1 MPNEWSLRHEIMH
14 ATQRWPWLVVVCI
27 AGSLLGWAASMLWPT
42 PFRATRELY
51 VGLNVYRAIND
62 LSVSEYAGIKLVNAN
77 DYKNWQMS
85 SLNSMIFM
93 DEVIAETLSRLQQ
106 QDPYWKGVKAD
117 VFASSL
123 HVYWRNAGKWRLV
136 AEHKDPERAVEAVM
150 AWQQVV
156 VDRVHRAVID
166 SQEAML
172 LEFRLRSLADS
183 KTQATM
189 EAEQIR
195 QVQMLLES
203 WQTDF
208 SARPARSKLSSDEHW
223 QIWLQAVSI
232 QTGSSWES
240 ITETFPSDGA
250 LLQEYLDWLERAIP
264 VLDLEINTLVRQ
276 QQELDEQERLTAS
289 QFSQASTKSLGLS
302 ATLDVDKIAD
312 SRTQLLVTRPTGILM
327 LAGGLLGLIAW
338 LAFWIG
344 GVSLRGRA

>member
-1 MPNEWSLRHEIMH
+1 M
-14 ATQRWPWLVVVCI
+14 VCV

-62 LSVSEYAGIKLVNAN
+62 LSVTEYAGIKLVNAN

-93 DEVIAETLSRLQQ
+93 DEVIEETLSRLQQ
-106 QDPYWKGVKAD
+106 QDPYWKGVKPD

-136 AEHKDPERAVEAVM
+136 AEHKDPERAVEAVT

-183 KTQATM
+183 KAQAAL
-189 EAEQIR
+189 EAEHIR
-195 QVQMLLES
+195 GIQELLEGR
-203 WQTDF
+203 QADF
-208 SARPARSKLSSDEHW
+208 SVRPARSPVTSDEHW
-223 QIWLQAVSI
+223 QIWVQAVSI
-232 QTGSSWES
+232 QAGSSWES
-240 ITETFPSDGA
+240 ITNAFPSDGA
-250 LLQEYLDWLERAIP
+250 PLQEYVKWLERSIP
-264 VLDLEINTLVRQ
+264 VLDLEIETLERQ
-276 QQELDEQERLTAS
+276 QQELDEQERLTAGE
-289 QFSQASTKSLGLS
+289 FSQASTKSLGLS

-312 SRTQLLVTRPTGILM
+312 SRIQLMVTRPTGILM
-327 LAGGLLGLIAW
+327 LAGGLLGLIAC
-338 LAFWIG
+338 LAVWIS